1 MDGHLGNELKE
12 KDDAV
17 KLVSPILIP
26 AKTKPFNSDVN
37 TRTIQV
43 VQYEFIEPETAKVT
57 QKDADSNS
65 KEKAKDEFEQS
76 LEAIENKY
84 KEEDLLAEKVRKQ

>member
-17 KLVSPILIP
+17 KLVSPILVP

-43 VQYEFIEPETAKVT
+43 V
-57 QKDADSNS
+57 
-65 KEKAKDEFEQS
+65 
-76 LEAIENKY
+76 
-84 KEEDLLAEKVRKQ
+84 